1 MQISIRRGVAADAG
15 RAADLW
21 LRARAGAAASIPR
34 TVHSPADVRAW
45 FTGHVEG
52 DAELWVAEDEG
63 DGQRLVGI
71 LVLDDD
77 WLDQLYVEPAVTG
90 CGIGLALLDVA
101 KRERPHGLWLW
112 TFVSNEG
119 AQRFYERHGFAEVER
134 TDGRAN
140 EERAPDVLYAWS
152 GVVGEDSGLG

>member
-1 MQISIRRGVAADAG
+1 MAVFERAEAACLAFRTIDRRAHQARKDIHAG
-15 RAADLW
+15 RPCGALAE
-21 LRARAGAAASIPR
+21 REEEAAAARDERPEPLGGELR
-34 TVHSPADVRAW
+34 HGRV
-45 FTGHVEG
+45 VEHDDRG
-52 DAELWVAEDEG
+52 ALHIVCRERV
-63 DGQRLVGI
+63 DGLAR
-71 LVLDDD
+71 D
-77 WLDQLYVEPAVTG
+77 VEPRR
-90 CGIGLALLDVA
+90 VA